1 MEKLQLSNGFE
12 LPILGFGVYQ
22 IGDLD
27 ECRRGVASA
36 LDWDYRL
43 IDTAAFYGNERAVGD
58 ALRESAIPRE
68 EVSLSSKVW
77 IQQNGYEG
85 TMQSFEKTLINL
97 QTDYLDL
104 YLIHLPYSDYQGS
117 WRAIEDL
124 YDQGRVRA
132 IGVCNFLP
140 DRLIDLILS
149 SRTAPMINQIELHPF
164 TQQIALRKVMDEQGV
179 APMAWA
185 PLAKGRR
192 GIFDNP
198 VLMRIGQRYG
208 KTPAQ
213 IVLRW
218 LTQQGICAIPK
229 STHEERI
236 RENHNIADFSLD
248 DDDMHDIRAM
258 DTGGRLFLN
267 VDTPEE
273 TTRLHGLSY
282 TQ

>member
-1 MEKLQLSNGFE
+1 MEELQLNNGFK
-12 LPILGFGVYQ
+12 LPLLGFGVYQ

-43 IDTAAFYGNERAVGD
+43 IDTTAFYGNERAVGD

-68 EVSLSSKVW
+68 EVRLSSKVW

-85 TMQSFEKTLINL
+85 TMQSFEKTLMNL

-104 YLIHLPYSDYQGS
+104 YLIHMPYGDYQGS
-117 WRAIEDL
+117 WRAMEAL

-149 SRTAPMINQIELHPF
+149 SRIAPMVNQIELHPF
-164 TQQIALRKVMDEQGV
+164 TQQIALRKVMAEQGV

-229 STHEERI
+229 FAHEERI
-236 RENHNIADFSLD
+236 RENRNIADFSLD
-248 DDDMHDIRAM
+248 DDDMHDIKDM

-273 TTRLHGLSY
+273 AIRLHGLSY

>member
-1 MEKLQLSNGFE
+1 MGKLQLSNGFE

-27 ECRRGVASA
+27 ECRRSVASA

-104 YLIHLPYSDYQGS
+104 YLIHMPYGDYQGS
-117 WRAIEDL
+117 WRAMEDL

-149 SRTAPMINQIELHPF
+149 SRIAPMVNQIELHPF

-208 KTPAQ
+208 KAPAQ

-229 STHEERI
+229 SAHEERI

>member
-104 YLIHLPYSDYQGS
+104 YLIHMPYGDYQGS
-117 WRAIEDL
+117 WRAMEDL

-149 SRTAPMINQIELHPF
+149 SRIAPMVNQIELHPF
-164 TQQIALRKVMDEQGV
+164 TQQIALRKVMDEQGI

-208 KTPAQ
+208 KSPAQ
-213 IVLRW
+213 IILRW

-229 STHEERI
+229 SAHEERI

-273 TTRLHGLSY
+273 AIRLHGLSY

>member
-104 YLIHLPYSDYQGS
+104 YLIHMPYGDYHGS
-117 WRAIEDL
+117 WRAMEDL

-149 SRTAPMINQIELHPF
+149 SRIAPMVNQIELHPF
-164 TQQIALRKVMDEQGV
+164 TQQIALRKIMAEQGV

-218 LTQQGICAIPK
+218 LNQQGICAIPK
-229 STHEERI
+229 SAHEERI

-273 TTRLHGLSY
+273 ATRLHGLSY

>member
-104 YLIHLPYSDYQGS
+104 YLIHMPYGDYHGS
-117 WRAIEDL
+117 WRAMEDL

-149 SRTAPMINQIELHPF
+149 SRIAPMVNQIELHPF

-229 STHEERI
+229 SAHEERI

>member
-27 ECRRGVASA
+27 ECRRSVASA

-104 YLIHLPYSDYQGS
+104 YLIHMPYGDYHGS
-117 WRAIEDL
+117 WRAMEDL

-149 SRTAPMINQIELHPF
+149 SRIAPMVNQIELHPF

-229 STHEERI
+229 SAHEERI

>member
-104 YLIHLPYSDYQGS
+104 YLIHMPYGDYQGS
-117 WRAIEDL
+117 WRAMEDL

-149 SRTAPMINQIELHPF
+149 SRIAPMVNQIELHPF
-164 TQQIALRKVMDEQGV
+164 TQQIALRKVMDEQGI

-208 KTPAQ
+208 KSPAQ
-213 IVLRW
+213 IILRW

-229 STHEERI
+229 SAHEERI

>member
-104 YLIHLPYSDYQGS
+104 YLIHMPYGDYQGS
-117 WRAIEDL
+117 WRAMEDL

-140 DRLIDLILS
+140 DRLIDLTLS
-149 SRTAPMINQIELHPF
+149 SRIAPMVNQIELHPF

-229 STHEERI
+229 SAHEERI

>member
-77 IQQNGYEG
+77 IQKSGYEG
-85 TMQSFEKTLINL
+85 TMQSFEKTLMNL

-104 YLIHLPYSDYQGS
+104 YLIHMPYGDYQGS
-117 WRAIEDL
+117 WRAMEDL

-149 SRTAPMINQIELHPF
+149 SRIAPMVNQIELHPF
-164 TQQIALRKVMDEQGV
+164 TQQTALRKVMDEQGV

-229 STHEERI
+229 SAHEERI

-258 DTGGRLFLN
+258 DTGGCLFLN

>member
-58 ALRESAIPRE
+58 ALRESVIPRE

-149 SRTAPMINQIELHPF
+149 SRIAPMVNQIELHPF

-229 STHEERI
+229 SAHEERI

>member
-104 YLIHLPYSDYQGS
+104 YLIHMPYGDYQGS
-117 WRAIEDL
+117 WRAMEDL

-149 SRTAPMINQIELHPF
+149 SRIAPMVNQIELHPF
-164 TQQIALRKVMDEQGV
+164 TQQTALRKVMDEQGV

-198 VLMRIGQRYG
+198 VLMRIVQRYG

-229 STHEERI
+229 SAHEERI

-267 VDTPEE
+267 VDTPKEA
-273 TTRLHGLSY
+273 TRLHGLSY

>member
-1 MEKLQLSNGFE
+1 MEELQLNNGFK
-12 LPILGFGVYQ
+12 LPLLGFGVYQ

-27 ECRRGVASA
+27 ECRRRVASA

-104 YLIHLPYSDYQGS
+104 YLIHMPYGDYQGS
-117 WRAIEDL
+117 WRAMEDL

-149 SRTAPMINQIELHPF
+149 SRIAPMVNQIELHPF
-164 TQQIALRKVMDEQGV
+164 TQQIALRKVMAEQGV

-198 VLMRIGQRYG
+198 VLMRIVQRYG

-229 STHEERI
+229 SAHEERI

-273 TTRLHGLSY
+273 AIRLHGLSY

>member
-36 LDWDYRL
+36 LDWGYRL

-68 EVSLSSKVW
+68 EVRLSSKVW

-85 TMQSFEKTLINL
+85 TMQSFEKTLMNL

-104 YLIHLPYSDYQGS
+104 YLIHMPYGDYEGS
-117 WRAIEDL
+117 WRAMEDL

-149 SRTAPMINQIELHPF
+149 SRIAPMVNQIELHPF
-164 TQQIALRKVMDEQGV
+164 TQQIALRKVMAEQGV

-229 STHEERI
+229 SAHEERI

-248 DDDMHDIRAM
+248 DDDKHDIRAM

-273 TTRLHGLSY
+273 AIRLHGLSY

>member
-27 ECRRGVASA
+27 ECRRSVASA

-104 YLIHLPYSDYQGS
+104 YLIHMPYGDYQGS
-117 WRAIEDL
+117 WRAMEDL

-149 SRTAPMINQIELHPF
+149 SRIAPMVNQIELHPF

-208 KTPAQ
+208 KSPAQ
-213 IVLRW
+213 IILRW

-229 STHEERI
+229 SAHEERI

>member
-104 YLIHLPYSDYQGS
+104 YLIHMPYGDYQGS
-117 WRAIEDL
+117 WRAMEDL

-149 SRTAPMINQIELHPF
+149 SRIAPMVNQIELHPF
-164 TQQIALRKVMDEQGV
+164 TQQTALRKVMDEQGV

-229 STHEERI
+229 SAHEERI

>member
-1 MEKLQLSNGFE
+1 MQKLQLSNGFE
-12 LPILGFGVYQ
+12 LPILGYGVYQ
-22 IGDLD
+22 IDDLA
-27 ECRRGVASA
+27 ECKRGVASA
-36 LDWDYRL
+36 LDDGYRL
-43 IDTAAFYGNERAVGD
+43 IDTAACYGNERAVGD
-58 ALRESAIPRE
+58 ALSEAAIPRE

-85 TMQSFEKTLINL
+85 TMQSFEKTLMNL

-104 YLIHLPYSDYQGS
+104 YLIHMPYGDYQGS
-117 WRAIEDL
+117 WRAMEDL
-124 YDQGRVRA
+124 YEQGRVRA

-149 SRTAPMINQIELHPF
+149 SRIAPMVNQIELHPF
-164 TQQIALRKVMDEQGV
+164 TQQIALRKVMAEQGV

-185 PLAKGRR
+185 PLAEGRQD
-192 GIFDNP
+192 IFENP
-198 VLMRIGQRYG
+198 VLRRIGQRYG

-213 IVLRW
+213 VVLRW

-229 STHEERI
+229 SVHEERI
-236 RENHNIADFSLD
+236 RENYNIADFSLD

-258 DTGGRLFLN
+258 DTGGLLILD

-273 TTRLHGLSY
+273 ATRLHGISY

>member
-85 TMQSFEKTLINL
+85 TMQSFEKTLMNL

-104 YLIHLPYSDYQGS
+104 YLIHMPYGDYQGS
-117 WRAIEDL
+117 WRAMEDL

-149 SRTAPMINQIELHPF
+149 SRIAPMVNQIELHPF

-229 STHEERI
+229 SAHEERI

-258 DTGGRLFLN
+258 DTEGRLFLN

-273 TTRLHGLSY
+273 AIRLHGLSY

>member
-104 YLIHLPYSDYQGS
+104 YLIHMPYGDYEGS
-117 WRAIEDL
+117 WRAMEDL
-124 YDQGRVRA
+124 YDQGRVRV

-149 SRTAPMINQIELHPF
+149 SRIAPMVNQIELHPF
-164 TQQIALRKVMDEQGV
+164 TQQIALRKIMAEQGV

-248 DDDMHDIRAM
+248 DDDMHDIKAM
-258 DTGGRLFLN
+258 DTGGRIFLN

>member
-68 EVSLSSKVW
+68 EVRLSSKVW

-104 YLIHLPYSDYQGS
+104 YLIHMPYGDYQGS
-117 WRAIEDL
+117 WRAMEDL

-149 SRTAPMINQIELHPF
+149 SRIAPMVNQIELHPF
-164 TQQIALRKVMDEQGV
+164 TQQIALRKVMAEQGV

-218 LTQQGICAIPK
+218 LTQQGICSIPK
-229 STHEERI
+229 SAHEERI

>member
-104 YLIHLPYSDYQGS
+104 YLIHMPYGDYQGS
-117 WRAIEDL
+117 WRAMEDL

-149 SRTAPMINQIELHPF
+149 SRIAPMVNQIELHPF

-229 STHEERI
+229 SAHEERI

-273 TTRLHGLSY
+273 AIRLHGLSY

>member
-22 IGDLD
+22 IDDLD

-104 YLIHLPYSDYQGS
+104 YLIHMPYGDYQGS
-117 WRAIEDL
+117 WRAMEDL

-149 SRTAPMINQIELHPF
+149 SRIAPMVNQIELHPF

-218 LTQQGICAIPK
+218 LTHQGICAIPK
-229 STHEERI
+229 SAHEERI
-236 RENHNIADFSLD
+236 RENHNIADSSLD

>member
-1 MEKLQLSNGFE
+1 MQKLQLSNGFE
-12 LPILGFGVYQ
+12 LPILGYGVYQ
-22 IGDLD
+22 IDDLA
-27 ECRRGVASA
+27 ECKRGVASA
-36 LDWDYRL
+36 LDDGYRL
-43 IDTAAFYGNERAVGD
+43 IDTAACYGNERAVGD
-58 ALRESAIPRE
+58 ALSEAAIPRE

-85 TMQSFEKTLINL
+85 TMQSFEKTLMNL

-104 YLIHLPYSDYQGS
+104 YLIHMPYGDYQGS
-117 WRAIEDL
+117 WRAMEDL
-124 YDQGRVRA
+124 YEQGRVRA

-149 SRTAPMINQIELHPF
+149 SRIAPMVNQIELHPF
-164 TQQIALRKVMDEQGV
+164 TQQIALRKVMAEQGV

-185 PLAKGRR
+185 PLAEGRQD
-192 GIFDNP
+192 IFDNP
-198 VLMRIGQRYG
+198 VLRRIGQRYG

-213 IVLRW
+213 VVLRW

-229 STHEERI
+229 SVHEERL

-248 DDDMHDIRAM
+248 DGDMHDIRAM
-258 DTGGRLFLN
+258 DTGGPLILD

-273 TTRLHGLSY
+273 ATRPHCE
-282 TQ
+282 

>member
-104 YLIHLPYSDYQGS
+104 YLIHMPYGDYQGS
-117 WRAIEDL
+117 WRAMEDL

-149 SRTAPMINQIELHPF
+149 SRIAPMVNQIELHPF

-229 STHEERI
+229 SAHEEQI

-273 TTRLHGLSY
+273 ATRLHGLSY

>member
-85 TMQSFEKTLINL
+85 TMQSFEKTLMNL

-104 YLIHLPYSDYQGS
+104 YLIHMPYGDYQGS
-117 WRAIEDL
+117 WRAMEDL

-149 SRTAPMINQIELHPF
+149 SRIAPMVNQIELHPF

-229 STHEERI
+229 SAHEERI

>member
-1 MEKLQLSNGFE
+1 MEKLQLSDGFE

-104 YLIHLPYSDYQGS
+104 YLIHIPYGDYHGS
-117 WRAIEDL
+117 WRAMEDL

-149 SRTAPMINQIELHPF
+149 SRIAPMVNQIELHPF

-229 STHEERI
+229 SAHEERI

>member
-104 YLIHLPYSDYQGS
+104 YLIHMPYGDYQGS
-117 WRAIEDL
+117 WRAMEDL

-149 SRTAPMINQIELHPF
+149 SRIAPMVNQIELHPF
-164 TQQIALRKVMDEQGV
+164 TQQIALRKVMAEEGV

-229 STHEERI
+229 SAHEERI
-236 RENHNIADFSLD
+236 RENRNIADFSLD
-248 DDDMHDIRAM
+248 DDDMHDIKAM
-258 DTGGRLFLN
+258 DTGGRIFLN

-273 TTRLHGLSY
+273 AIRLHGLSY

>member
-22 IGDLD
+22 IGGLD

-104 YLIHLPYSDYQGS
+104 YLIHMPYGDYQGS
-117 WRAIEDL
+117 WRAMEDL

-149 SRTAPMINQIELHPF
+149 SRIAPMVNQIELHPF
-164 TQQIALRKVMDEQGV
+164 TQQIALRKVMDEQGI

-208 KTPAQ
+208 KSPAQ
-213 IVLRW
+213 IILRW

-229 STHEERI
+229 SAHEERI

-273 TTRLHGLSY
+273 AIRLHGLSY

>member
-27 ECRRGVASA
+27 ECRRSVESA

-104 YLIHLPYSDYQGS
+104 YLIHMPYGDYQGS
-117 WRAIEDL
+117 WRAMEDL

-149 SRTAPMINQIELHPF
+149 SRIAPMVNQIELHPF

-208 KTPAQ
+208 KAPAQ

-229 STHEERI
+229 SAHEERI

>member
-77 IQQNGYEG
+77 IQQNGYVG

-104 YLIHLPYSDYQGS
+104 YLIHMPYGDYQRS
-117 WRAIEDL
+117 WRAMEDL

-149 SRTAPMINQIELHPF
+149 SRIAPMVNQIELHPF

-229 STHEERI
+229 SAHEERI

-282 TQ
+282 TR

>member
-117 WRAIEDL
+117 WRAMEDL

-149 SRTAPMINQIELHPF
+149 SRIAPMVNQIELHPF

-229 STHEERI
+229 SAHEERI

>member
-104 YLIHLPYSDYQGS
+104 YLIHMPYGDYQGS
-117 WRAIEDL
+117 WRAMEDL

-132 IGVCNFLP
+132 I
-140 DRLIDLILS
+140 
-149 SRTAPMINQIELHPF
+149 
-164 TQQIALRKVMDEQGV
+164 
-179 APMAWA
+179 
-185 PLAKGRR
+185 
-192 GIFDNP
+192 
-198 VLMRIGQRYG
+198 
-208 KTPAQ
+208 
-213 IVLRW
+213 
-218 LTQQGICAIPK
+218 
-229 STHEERI
+229 
-236 RENHNIADFSLD
+236 
-248 DDDMHDIRAM
+248 
-258 DTGGRLFLN
+258 
-267 VDTPEE
+267 
-273 TTRLHGLSY
+273 
-282 TQ
+282 

>member
-77 IQQNGYEG
+77 IQQNGYVG

-104 YLIHLPYSDYQGS
+104 YLIHMPYGDYQGS
-117 WRAIEDL
+117 WRAMEDL

-149 SRTAPMINQIELHPF
+149 SRIAPMVNQIELHPF

-229 STHEERI
+229 SAHEERI

>member
-104 YLIHLPYSDYQGS
+104 YLIHMPYGDYQGS
-117 WRAIEDL
+117 WRAMEDL

-149 SRTAPMINQIELHPF
+149 SRIAPMVNQIELHPF
-164 TQQIALRKVMDEQGV
+164 TQQIALRKVMDEQGI

-208 KTPAQ
+208 KSPAQ
-213 IVLRW
+213 IILRW

-229 STHEERI
+229 SAHEERI

-273 TTRLHGLSY
+273 ATRLHGLSY

>member
-27 ECRRGVASA
+27 ECRRGVALA

-58 ALRESAIPRE
+58 ALRQSAILRE

-85 TMQSFEKTLINL
+85 TMQSFEKTLMNL

-104 YLIHLPYSDYQGS
+104 YLIHMPYGDYQGS
-117 WRAIEDL
+117 WRAMEDL

-149 SRTAPMINQIELHPF
+149 SRIAPMVNQIELHPF
-164 TQQIALRKVMDEQGV
+164 TQQIALRKVMAEEGV

-229 STHEERI
+229 SAHEERI

-248 DDDMHDIRAM
+248 DDDMHDIKAM
-258 DTGGRLFLN
+258 DTGGRIFLN

>member
-104 YLIHLPYSDYQGS
+104 YLIHMPYGDYQGS
-117 WRAIEDL
+117 WRAMEDL

-149 SRTAPMINQIELHPF
+149 SRIAPMVNQIELHPF

-229 STHEERI
+229 SVHEERI
-236 RENHNIADFSLD
+236 RENHNIADFILD

>member
-104 YLIHLPYSDYQGS
+104 YLIHMPYGDYEGS
-117 WRAIEDL
+117 WRAMEDL
-124 YDQGRVRA
+124 YDQGRVRV

-149 SRTAPMINQIELHPF
+149 SRIAPMVNQIELHPF
-164 TQQIALRKVMDEQGV
+164 TQQIALRKIMAEQGV
-179 APMAWA
+179 APMVWA

-248 DDDMHDIRAM
+248 DDDMHDIKAM
-258 DTGGRLFLN
+258 DTGGRIFLN

>member
-1 MEKLQLSNGFE
+1 M
-12 LPILGFGVYQ
+12 
-22 IGDLD
+22 
-27 ECRRGVASA
+27 
-36 LDWDYRL
+36 
-43 IDTAAFYGNERAVGD
+43 GD

-104 YLIHLPYSDYQGS
+104 YLIHIPYGDYHGS
-117 WRAIEDL
+117 WRAMEDL

-149 SRTAPMINQIELHPF
+149 SRIAPMVNQIELHPF

-229 STHEERI
+229 SAHEERI